1 MKINRNKLIKYL
13 KEIKMSMSEFVKN
26 LGWDYKRFIDM
37 LFDNGDL
44 ERDDAMTFIKFVGAE
59 DAMKIINWRQMN
71 VRKPKYR
78 EIFQHDNAN
87 QCATI

>member
-37 LFDNGDL
+37 LFDNG
-44 ERDDAMTFIKFVGAE
+44 VGAE

-78 EIFQHDNAN
+78 EIFQYDNAN